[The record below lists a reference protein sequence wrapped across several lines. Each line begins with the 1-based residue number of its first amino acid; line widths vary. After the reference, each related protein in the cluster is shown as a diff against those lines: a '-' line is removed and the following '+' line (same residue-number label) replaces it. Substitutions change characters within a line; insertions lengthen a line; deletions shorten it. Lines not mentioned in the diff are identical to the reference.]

1 MGDGRNGTG
10 NLRFAPPRARRRRS
24 VLLAGST
31 ALTLLVSACGGT
43 PAASPSA
50 QATTA
55 SADASATA
63 TPTATPAIT
72 ASPPASAS
80 AAAAVVRCTP
90 QPATSLSQGWTQVTG
105 QDGDYKFSR
114 PADWVDISANLTI
127 PTNTSVSPSTFAA
140 TGLDAGAKTK
150 VDLVRSAD
158 GTVGV
163 SAWALD
169 KVNVPTA
176 DLFVSELAWLKTQP
190 QLKAVVDD
198 TLTACIDGSAA
209 RGFSSTWTTAQG
221 DSTFVIYSLTRNGKM
236 YQAQVSTTN
245 PAQVATFDEL
255 LRTWKWSEPEIA
267 GPASSVPNIADQ
279 LAATKFASFG
289 TAADLDQSGDHP
301 NPATFKSTFPTT
313 AGRIW
318 IIYELDD
325 GVADTVI
332 FDWRKD
338 GRQLAT
344 NSFDYTE
351 RTSFAWGWLT
361 PDPTTG
367 KFVPGNYEVTASLKT
382 AGDKVTLKFVVE

>member
-1 MGDGRNGTG
+1 MGDG
-10 NLRFAPPRARRRRS
+10 FARPGARRRRP
-24 VLLAGST
+24 VLLAGSA
-31 ALTLLVSACGGT
+31 ALTLLLSGCGGP
-43 PAASPSA
+43 PAATPSA
-50 QATTA
+50 QATIAATA
-55 SADASATA
+55 SPSASATLEA
-63 TPTATPAIT
+63 T
-72 ASPPASAS
+72 ASPPASPS
-80 AAAAVVRCTP
+80 AAAVVACTP
-90 QPATSLSQGWTQVTG
+90 QPTTSLSQGWIEVSG

-127 PTNTSVSPSTFAA
+127 PTSSSVSPSTFAA
-140 TGLDAGAKTK
+140 TGLGASATTK

-169 KVNVPTA
+169 KVAVPTA

-221 DSTFVIYSLTRNGKM
+221 DSTFVIYALTRNGKM
-236 YQAQVSTTN
+236 FETQVNTTN

-267 GPASSVPNIADQ
+267 GPGSSVAPVAAQ
-279 LAATKFASFG
+279 LAATKFAAFG
-289 TAADLDQSGDHP
+289 TAGELDDSGEHP
-301 NPATFKSTFPTT
+301 NPATYKSTFPTT
-313 AGRIW
+313 ADRIW
-318 IIYELDD
+318 ILYELDD
-325 GVADTVI
+325 GVVDTVL

-338 GRQLAT
+338 GRELAT
-344 NSFDYTE
+344 NSFDYTD

-361 PDPTTG
+361 PDPSTG

-382 AGDKVTLKFVVE
+382 AGEKITLKFVVE

>member
-1 MGDGRNGTG
+1 MGDGRNGP
-10 NLRFAPPRARRRRS
+10 NVRFARPHARRRRS
-24 VLLAGST
+24 VLLAGSA

-43 PAASPSA
+43 SASSPSA
-50 QATTA
+50 QATVAA
-55 SADASATA
+55 STGPLASATPVA
-63 TPTATPAIT
+63 TPEVT
-72 ASPPASAS
+72 ASPSTSAS
-80 AAAAVVRCTP
+80 PAAAAPCTP
-90 QPATSLSQGWTQVTG
+90 QPPTSLSRSWTEVSG

-158 GTVGV
+158 GSVGV

-190 QLKAVVDD
+190 QMKAVIDD

-221 DSTFVIYSLTRNGKM
+221 DSTFVIALSRNGKM
-236 YQAQVSTTN
+236 FETQVSTTN

-267 GPASSVPNIADQ
+267 GPGPTVPNIADQ
-279 LAATKFASFG
+279 LAATKFAAFG
-289 TAADLDQSGDHP
+289 TAGELDQSGGGHP
-301 NPATFKSTFPTT
+301 NPATFKSTFPTN
-313 AGRIW
+313 ADRIW

-325 GVADTVI
+325 GVADTVM

-338 GRQLAT
+338 GSQLAT

-367 KFVPGNYEVTASLKT
+367 KFVPGNYEVSATLKT
-382 AGDKVTLKFVVE
+382 SGEEITLKFVVE